1 MALVWRL
8 LHNGDV
14 WGWAACAFFSPTAD
28 ESTPQKH
35 FLFFLL
41 HHSFNKKQNCINN
54 FTYENYATLDTPNLS
69 KLFESAQPTTKHV
82 HNFITVSIHAVT
94 LSANPINGIIN
105 IDTTRAESEL
115 EL

>member
-8 LHNGDV
+8 LYNGDV

-28 ESTPQKH
+28 ESTPRKH
-35 FLFFLL
+35 FVSSLL

-54 FTYENYATLDTPNLS
+54 FTYSNYATLDTPNLS

-82 HNFITVSIHAVT
+82 HNCITVSIIPQIQ
-94 LSANPINGIIN
+94 LMELLILIIPEQN
-105 IDTTRAESEL
+105 LNWNYRD
-115 EL
+115 